1 MTQDKNCGTA
11 LGLLLIIVPIL
22 ALFFGTDEPAM
33 QTDQAP
39 LVMTAM
45 IIIGIITISNSR
57 RNQAVSQPTYVPTQ
71 APTQSIPDTQAIRT
85 SNFCPYCGAQITT
98 SGVKFCT
105 SCGKELPI
113 A

>member
-33 QTDQAP
+33 QTDQAA

-45 IIIGIITISNSR
+45 IIIGVITIANSR
-57 RNQAVSQPTYVPTQ
+57 NKQTVSQPTYVTTKTPAPFATNTQ
-71 APTQSIPDTQAIRT
+71 AMKVLVI
-85 SNFCPYCGAQITT
+85 CPYCGAKTEQGID
-98 SGVKFCT
+98 KCQN
-105 SCGKELPI
+105 CRADL
-113 A
+113 